1 MKKVLLLGLMSGI
14 ICATA
19 HASDGLHFTETT
31 EWTIYE
37 TVNVETVTFVDDA
50 YVAPRPA
57 AAKPAPAYRSSRDL
71 ARAATP
77 HRGGDVRRPCPHKS
91 GEPVH
96 VKTHT
101 EIIDHYQMYQPVTVY
116 EPAGTY
122 SRRRVEYQPAPCTRC
137 AR

>member
-1 MKKVLLLGLMSGI
+1 MKKLLLLGLVSGI
-14 ICATA
+14 ICANA
-19 HASDGLHFTETT
+19 HASDGLYYTETT
-31 EWTIYE
+31 EWTVYE
-37 TVNVETVTFVDDA
+37 AVNIETVTYTDDA
-50 YVAPRPA
+50 YMAPRPA
-57 AAKPAPAYRSSRDL
+57 AQPAPAYRTSREL

-77 HRGGDVRRPCPHKS
+77 RRGGDMRRPCPQKS

-122 SRRRVEYQPAPCTRC
+122 SRRRVEYQPAPCARC
-137 AR
+137 AH